1 MLEKDDNNYSESLL
15 SSRNSGE
22 IINTNSNS
30 YTLETKDSFD
40 EQIDQEQMIVLL
52 QELKADYTTVLAI
65 LAGDAFNF
73 REKDKFDIVK
83 FTIKIKAVYD
93 YTWEVY
99 QKPADIKKKFT
110 DIHSELS
117 KNFMEPSGKEANIF
131 STMAEMP
138 AEASQIYMNEI
149 VEHHKAFFKNPK
161 IYNTLAFKV

>member
-30 YTLETKDSFD
+30 YPLEIKVSFD

-52 QELKADYTTVLAI
+52 QELKADYTTVLTI

-93 YTWEVY
+93 YT
-99 QKPADIKKKFT
+99 
-110 DIHSELS
+110 
-117 KNFMEPSGKEANIF
+117 
-131 STMAEMP
+131 
-138 AEASQIYMNEI
+138 
-149 VEHHKAFFKNPK
+149 
-161 IYNTLAFKV
+161 